1 MSKKK
6 KIILSIRSGAYASP
20 KSGTWDMKSPKDYD
34 RKAIKRNDKK
44 EFDEYTR

>member
-6 KIILSIRSGAYASP
+6 KIILLARSNAYTTP
-20 KSGTWDMKSPKDYD
+20 KSETWDMKNTKDYN

-44 EFDEYTR
+44 EFD